1 VTTVGGNP
9 DLEPETADTLT
20 TGIVVRPGF
29 ESPWFRDLQ
38 FTVDWYRIEIDDAVT
53 FINTLTAVDNCFD
66 PTFNPSFAADNYW
79 CTLFGRDSAT
89 GQIVNA
95 VDTYRNLATSM
106 TSGVDL
112 QLDWRM
118 PVGPGELGVGWY
130 VGWVD
135 EFEVQTTSDVPAE
148 QFAGTIGGFVG
159 SYPEWKWLMDVRY
172 AWRDFEVGLAWRF
185 VDSTVDTSRSFFKT
199 TDVTVP
205 HKDYFD
211 LDASYSVN
219 DGWFD
224 GLTIRAGVENLTDE
238 LPPIFPNGV
247 LANTDPSQ
255 FDVLGRRYY
264 VTLALHF

>member
-1 VTTVGGNP
+1 
-9 DLEPETADTLT
+9 LTA
-20 TGIVVRPGF
+20 GIVVRPRF
-29 ESPWFRDLQ
+29 ESSWVRDLQ
-38 FTVDWYRIEIDDAVT
+38 FTIDWYRIEIDDAVT
-53 FINTLTAVDNCFD
+53 YIDALTAVRNCFD
-66 PTFNPSFAADNYW
+66 PTFNPGFAADNYW

-89 GQIVNA
+89 GQIVDA
-95 VDTYRNLATSM
+95 VDTYRNLANSM

-112 QLDWRM
+112 QLDWRL

-135 EFEVQTTSDVPAE
+135 KYEVQTTSDLPAE
-148 QFAGTIGGFVG
+148 QFAGTIGGFAG
-159 SYPEWKWLMDVRY
+159 SYPEWKWLIDLRY
-172 AWRDFEVGLAWRF
+172 AWRDLEVGLAWRY
-185 VDSTVDTSRSFFKT
+185 VDSTVDTSRSDFKT

-224 GLTIRAGVENLTDE
+224 GLTIRVGVENLTDE
-238 LPPIFPNGV
+238 PPPVFPNWV
-247 LANTDPSQ
+247 AANTDPSQ